1 MDGWDEGLTRALSTF
16 LELIRCGSPLNRF
29 VQQLMKPVI
38 YFFRHAVL
46 LLGLMIG
53 LLACDKTVE
62 VGPNG
67 ATLNTDDLAKAIAKR
82 LDGTCVGYQF
92 VISVNGSQK
101 SIYANGDARLAQD
114 GNARAMFVND
124 KFNIASC
131 SKTITAAAMLRAL
144 NAKKKSVDDVIDA
157 YLPAHWSL
165 GTAKSITFK
174 QLLTHSAGYA
184 DKSYGS
190 DYASLKKLVSE
201 GLVDAKKPR
210 VYNNANFALMRF
222 LIATL
227 ADYPITK
234 IPVNASS
241 EVRKATE
248 DIQAQEYASAYIDYC
263 QKFVLGVSGS
273 GMNTI
278 VCKPTDTNPGLCY
291 QFPKDNGKGTDF
303 GDMTL
308 TNAERG
314 WNMTTVQMA
323 AFMSALHFSEKI
335 IPKSLS
341 DMMRTD
347 LAGYDFRS
355 ATPNNMGYYAKNGGY
370 PGKFADKAKDGANFG
385 KNYNAGQLE
394 SWLIGFDNNVQISF
408 IANSQ
413 VFIGANSKEYPNG
426 ENALNSIV
434 AAFDEWYKAGAK

>member
-1 MDGWDEGLTRALSTF
+1 MKKQFHTLLYFLS
-16 LELIRCGSPLNRF
+16 
-29 VQQLMKPVI
+29 
-38 YFFRHAVL
+38 VL
-46 LLGLMIG
+46 AITLSLVS
-53 LLACDKTVE
+53 CDKTVE

-67 ATLNTDDLAKAIAKR
+67 TTLNTEDLAKAIAKR
-82 LDGTCVGYQF
+82 LDGKCVGYQF

-101 SIYANGDARLAQD
+101 SIHANGDARLAQD

-131 SKTITAAAMLRAL
+131 SKTITAAALLRAL
-144 NAKKKSVDDVIDA
+144 NAKQKNADELIYS
-157 YLPAHWSL
+157 YLPVHWSL
-165 GTAKSITFK
+165 GTGIKTITFK
-174 QLLTHSAGYA
+174 QLMTHNSGFA
-184 DKSYGS
+184 DSTYGS
-190 DYASLKKLVSE
+190 DYAGLKKLVSK
-201 GLVDAKKPR
+201 GLVDASKPER
-210 VYNNANFALMRF
+210 YNNANFALMRF

-234 IPVNASS
+234 MPANAS
-241 EVRKATE
+241 ATVVKNTE
-248 DIQAQEYASAYIDYC
+248 NKQAQEYADAYIDYC
-263 QKFVLGVSGS
+263 QKNVLGVSGS

-323 AFMSALHFSEKI
+323 AFMSALHYSEKI

-341 DMMRTD
+341 DMMRND
-347 LAGYDFRS
+347 RAGYDLRGN
-355 ATPNNMGYYAKNGGY
+355 TPGGMSYYAKNGGY
-370 PGKFADKAKDGANFG
+370 PGKFANKVLDGANFG
-385 KNYNAGQLE
+385 KNYNSGQLE
-394 SWLIGFDNNVQISF
+394 SWLIGFGNDVQISF

-413 VFIGANSKEYPNG
+413 VFITANSKESPNG
-426 ENALNSIV
+426 ELALDSIL
-434 AAFDEWYKAGAK
+434 AAFDEWYKSGKK